1 MQTLKTTKSSHSSG
15 SSNKDSSENSEQR
28 RHPTDSATG
37 EERFSVSLEEQKA
50 MSLLGT
56 LLKMQREGT
65 AYDLQN
71 LPFDPAVESK
81 RTPEESEDLP
91 DLALKRLYK
100 VLHQSRQYTGQTR
113 ELSPSLKK
121 WLQEMES
128 RSSGNQNMSK

>member
-1 MQTLKTTKSSHSSG
+1 
-15 SSNKDSSENSEQR
+15 
-28 RHPTDSATG
+28 
-37 EERFSVSLEEQKA
+37 

-71 LPFDPAVESK
+71 LPFDPAVEAMKAS
-81 RTPEESEDLP
+81 SQDEDEDSP

-100 VLHQSRQYTGQTR
+100 VLHQSRQYTGRTR

-128 RSSGNQNMSK
+128 RSSASRNTSK